1 MSMVRPTR
9 FAGLGVMGELV
20 HFSVS
25 PVLRS
30 IPRLRLPGAVSLN
43 YRVALYSPV
52 VSLYMPIGVCWYPG
66 GGWREWLTMQRC

>member
-30 IPRLRLPGAVSLN
+30 IPGYACRVRFRLTTASRST
-43 YRVALYSPV
+43 R
-52 VSLYMPIGVCWYPG
+52 
-66 GGWREWLTMQRC
+66 R